1 VPAQDAVR
9 NGDRWRV
16 NAVDPATGRIAAERL
31 TDRGRA
37 ILDADYVAE
46 HVTHGYATTVH
57 TAQGVTADATH
68 AVLGENT
75 TRSMLYVAMTRAR
88 DANTAYLYERANESE
103 YGPAESTDTHVLHRG
118 ISQQA
123 GRLARAII
131 ATHDDVPVTAHRVAA
146 TAPRQLL
153 PDRVA
158 SLLGRRD
165 RSIQDRRAAHTK
177 WRNAVEEHAAAMAD
191 ASARE
196 RARVADRSRNNDRDS
211 GIEL

>member
-1 VPAQDAVR
+1 
-9 NGDRWRV
+9 
-16 NAVDPATGRIAAERL
+16 
-31 TDRGRA
+31 
-37 ILDADYVAE
+37 
-46 HVTHGYATTVH
+46 VH